1 MEAQRA
7 SIEKLLKDHNVKSV
21 LEFGHM
27 PALVG
32 SDVSVTPFES
42 WEGVA
47 DKKFDLIFIGLTN
60 YDNALV
66 ALHNCRMLGSL
77 VILDGTVSQWANMT
91 DMNDGAV
98 RAWGDT
104 RHDGIVTELLSEDYG
119 VGHGMSVGQY
129 KNII

>member
-7 SIEKLLKDHNVKSV
+7 SIEKLLRDYNVKSV

-32 SDVSVTPFES
+32 PGVSVTTFDT

-66 ALHNCRMLGSL
+66 ALNKCRSLGSL
-77 VILDGTVSQWANMT
+77 VILDGTVTQWANMT

-98 RAWGDT
+98 RAWGDIKQ
-104 RHDGIVTELLSEDYG
+104 DGLVTELLSEDYG
-119 VGHGMSVGQY
+119 MGQGMSLGRYV
-129 KNII
+129 